1 MENTDSLG
9 PGLDRYLD
17 TLLKDK
23 SGVINVAVYPQGVVQ
38 YVYPKEGNENVMG
51 YDVMLDPRPDVQEV
65 ITRTIASKKM
75 TINGPLE
82 PLQGRWG
89 LVARIAL
96 FREGQMYSLVGM
108 ALDLPALLS
117 ESTFSMP
124 GKKIT
129 LAIRKPYQ
137 PTFYGPDEVFQGR
150 HALAVIQPPDG
161 IWEAGA
167 QPDPAELQSIYKNIW
182 SLRG

>member
-1 MENTDSLG
+1 
-9 PGLDRYLD
+9 
-17 TLLKDK
+17 
-23 SGVINVAVYPQGVVQ
+23 
-38 YVYPKEGNENVMG
+38 
-51 YDVMLDPRPDVQEV
+51 
-65 ITRTIASKKM
+65 
-75 TINGPLE
+75 
-82 PLQGRWG
+82 
-89 LVARIAL
+89 
-96 FREGQMYSLVGM
+96 MYSLVGM

-182 SLRG
+182 SLRGLSYVILLLVTGMVFYLMSARERLAAGHPYPNGRAAGFEPPPPGGQRGARGGRGRTAAPA